1 MMRRILSL
9 ALVAL
14 VAPSLVLA
22 QADERLRSAKALFL
36 DRQYDEARSLL
47 LTVRPSGGDQAQQAL
62 YWIARCSESLGEHE
76 RALGEYG
83 EFLAGRPGDRTL
95 AEEARTSR
103 IALAV
108 KLARTGTPRRDREQ
122 HLGLA
127 REALTDASRTVR
139 YFAALQLASL
149 GPEHGRAAVPVLK
162 EILAKESDPD
172 LVDRAKLYLVRLDP
186 AALAPAR
193 GTRQQRRAHRLDP
206 GPHLREGK
214 GAAAGR
220 DQPPGRARGDGVR
233 GAAGGHQEG
242 AAARGLRRR
251 QLLGAAQEDGQDGHP
266 DGRRRRR
273 RAHPGLDRVGGI
285 MKKVLMAA
293 LVLGALASPS
303 AADRADDDLAAVK
316 KAVGTQVEAEAKP
329 PAEEPAAAR
338 EEQTR
343 EEQTRVERRR
353 GERARSRR
361 GEPQWIRVRIAEK
374 GEKHARVSLNLPLGL
389 VRALG
394 EDVKIEDGHHGQHT
408 LGEILR
414 VLDSGENLV
423 DIEDEDATVRV
434 WVE

>member
-1 MMRRILSL
+1 
-9 ALVAL
+9 
-14 VAPSLVLA
+14 
-22 QADERLRSAKALFL
+22 
-36 DRQYDEARSLL
+36 
-47 LTVRPSGGDQAQQAL
+47 
-62 YWIARCSESLGEHE
+62 
-76 RALGEYG
+76 
-83 EFLAGRPGDRTL
+83 
-95 AEEARTSR
+95 
-103 IALAV
+103 
-108 KLARTGTPRRDREQ
+108 
-122 HLGLA
+122 
-127 REALTDASRTVR
+127 
-139 YFAALQLASL
+139 
-149 GPEHGRAAVPVLK
+149 
-162 EILAKESDPD
+162 
-172 LVDRAKLYLVRLDP
+172 
-186 AALAPAR
+186 
-193 GTRQQRRAHRLDP
+193 
-206 GPHLREGK
+206 
-214 GAAAGR
+214 
-220 DQPPGRARGDGVR
+220 
-233 GAAGGHQEG
+233 
-242 AAARGLRRR
+242 
-251 QLLGAAQEDGQDGHP
+251 
-266 DGRRRRR
+266 
-273 RAHPGLDRVGGI
+273 